1 MLHYLKI
8 VFILLCSVNLISEL
22 KEEIYSGKD
31 TLKRTHLLVATIFKN
46 SPFNPHFLV
55 DFSIMNRS
63 ETLPLIIKNY
73 DFPKAK
79 TFSSLVHKSPIGTE
93 GFTIEGPFVIF

>member
-8 VFILLCSVNLISEL
+8 VFIPLCSVKVISEL
-22 KEEIYSGKD
+22 KEEISSGND
-31 TLKRTHLLVATIFKN
+31 TLKRTLLLVSTIFKN
-46 SPFNPHFLV
+46 FLFNSHFLV
-55 DFSIMNRS
+55 DFSIMSRS